1 MLVNTSAKGDL
12 FSELGADWK
21 LQPHHSNV
29 RFCLHD
35 NTASGHGANV
45 QQQRLLLFQ
54 PLNLKEKNL
63 VPRIC
68 PFKSATNF

>member
-1 MLVNTSAKGDL
+1 MLVNTSAKGNL
-12 FSELGADWK
+12 FSELGAHWK

-54 PLNLKEKNL
+54 ALNLTEKFSDKNL
-63 VPRIC
+63 Q
-68 PFKSATNF
+68 FLK